1 MSDKRLAPLVFFGVC
16 ICFSTLSVK
25 AQSIE
30 SDLPTEL
37 HLCRNSNVVDDKIA
51 HCSNVI
57 ARSNNASALVTARN
71 TRGLALMDAARFQEA
86 VADFTF
92 VVKRNPKIA
101 GFFDN
106 RQNAYRR
113 SGLFQQALSDANR
126 AIQLAPTYSFVYHG
140 RGNVFQD
147 MGKHDLA
154 IADYNEAISL
164 APDDGGLFI
173 DRGKAFG
180 SQGNS
185 EQAIADFSHAIEL
198 DNQKWPGAYRERGLT
213 YKMLGQFGEAKVD
226 LATYDRLVPGDRE
239 VSLALQGLG
248 SPSQPSASSV
258 ATLLDAQPPIQQ
270 SAVVPSLSVI
280 PMVPSGGTFAVPVTI
295 NNQLTLKFIVDS
307 GASDVSIPADVV
319 MTLLRT
325 DTITKA
331 DFLGQQT
338 YQMADG
344 STVPSQ

>member
-1 MSDKRLAPLVFFGVC
+1 M
-16 ICFSTLSVK
+16 
-25 AQSIE
+25 
-30 SDLPTEL
+30 
-37 HLCRNSNVVDDKIA
+37 
-51 HCSNVI
+51 
-57 ARSNNASALVTARN
+57 
-71 TRGLALMDAARFQEA
+71 
-86 VADFTF
+86 
-92 VVKRNPKIA
+92 
-101 GFFDN
+101 
-106 RQNAYRR
+106 
-113 SGLFQQALSDANR
+113 
-126 AIQLAPTYSFVYHG
+126 
-140 RGNVFQD
+140 FQD

-164 APDDGGLFI
+164 APDDGGLFL

-198 DNQKWPGAYRERGLT
+198 DNQKWPGAYRERDLT
-213 YKMLGQFGEAKVD
+213 YKMLGRFGEAKVD

-270 SAVVPSLSVI
+270 SAAVPGLSVI